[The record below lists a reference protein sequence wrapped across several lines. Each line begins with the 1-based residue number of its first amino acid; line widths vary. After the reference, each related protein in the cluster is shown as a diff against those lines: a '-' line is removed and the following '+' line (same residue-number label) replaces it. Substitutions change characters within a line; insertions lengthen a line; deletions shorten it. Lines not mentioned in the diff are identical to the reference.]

1 MGIENLVLHHTLLM
15 QSDATMHNVS
25 VLHGDTYLAMD
36 LEYECKL
43 TLMI

>member
-15 QSDATMHNVS
+15 QPDAPMHNVP
-25 VLHGDTYLAMD
+25 VLHGDTYLYLD
-36 LEYECKL
+36 LKYECKL